1 MRASLPAEIVE
12 GRASPEENG
21 GQATAVRT
29 PSRGVASGQAARQ
42 DKTRQDKTRQDK
54 TRQDKTRQDNKV
66 RFPTRSDT
74 QGQLSRPRTYIPK
87 TDKGDLS
94 NAKSNHLRYKIA
106 YIPTTP

>member
-12 GRASPEENG
+12 ERASPEENG

-29 PSRGVASGQAARQ
+29 PSRGVASGRAA
-42 DKTRQDKTRQDK
+42 RQDK

>member
-12 GRASPEENG
+12 GRALPEENG

-29 PSRGVASGQAARQ
+29 PSRGVASGHAA
-42 DKTRQDKTRQDK
+42 RQDKTRQDK

>member
-29 PSRGVASGQAARQ
+29 PSRGVASGQAA
-42 DKTRQDKTRQDK
+42 RQDK

>member
-54 TRQDKTRQDNKV
+54 TTKV